1 MLKRNFKE
9 VANYFGKIKTK
20 PYFLSN
26 KYEDTTG
33 NQILQDEF
41 SLLDQ
46 KKHEQGRGF
55 LCMYIVQVYIYLS
68 QNKNTYINIPL
79 PLNSIEHQNHRISD
93 KFSTWS
99 GQHLKKNLKSTLTL
113 SALVQMADI

>member
-46 KKHEQGRGF
+46 KEHEQGRGF
-55 LCMYIVQVYIYLS
+55 LYVYCTFIYLS

-79 PLNSIEHQNHRISD
+79 PPPELN
-93 KFSTWS
+93 
-99 GQHLKKNLKSTLTL
+99 
-113 SALVQMADI
+113 